1 MKGVTRFILLRVLII
16 TLIQFACL
24 GLWCLFFI
32 ILTSVNSPYSESS
45 FVGVILDWG
54 IFAGIIALNVGLS
67 GAFLETTRDFS
78 EYFIGQKLRKNYL
91 YSIANQS
98 YSKAKPVIVIVHLAV
113 IVLFNFACGML
124 KSDSGHIQ
132 TVILAFPTVVYRTIF
147 RVVGTVC
154 FIVSMVRYCKSIIN
168 AKLEICPNC
177 GKVTWYYAN
186 RTATLRES
194 WTETVYRTSSYTT
207 TEKIGELRDSSGNSC
222 DVYGDVEHYNDD
234 SRDIYHPGLYEYE
247 YQCKFCGYKFK
258 GTSEQ

>member
-1 MKGVTRFILLRVLII
+1 MKGVTRFIILRVLLIA
-16 TLIQFACL
+16 LIQFACL

-32 ILTSVNSPYSESS
+32 ILTSVNSPYGETS
-45 FVGVILDWG
+45 FLGVILDWG

-67 GAFLETTRDFS
+67 GAFLETTKDFS

-91 YSIANQS
+91 YSIVNQS

-124 KSDSGHIQ
+124 KSDSGYIQ
-132 TVILAFPTVVYRTIF
+132 TLILALPTVVYRTIF

-177 GKVTWYYAN
+177 GKVTRYN
-186 RTATLRES
+186 VDKTKTFRES
-194 WTETVYRTSSYTT
+194 WTENKYYIKSD
-207 TEKIGELRDSSGNSC
+207 EWGE
-222 DVYGDVEHYNDD
+222 V
-234 SRDIYHPGLYEYE
+234 YHPGSYEYE
-247 YQCKFCGYKFK
+247 YQCIHCGYKFK
-258 GTSEQ
+258 KVEEE